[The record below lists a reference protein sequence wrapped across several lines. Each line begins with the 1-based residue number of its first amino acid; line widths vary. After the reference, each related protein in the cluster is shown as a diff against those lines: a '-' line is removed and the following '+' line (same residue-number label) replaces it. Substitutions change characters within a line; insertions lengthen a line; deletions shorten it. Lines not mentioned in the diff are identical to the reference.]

1 MAPLAP
7 LLARLEREGIR
18 LGLEATR
25 ELLSALGAPQHSFPS
40 VLVAGT
46 NGKGSTAAL
55 LASILDAAGLTTG
68 LYTSPHLEHPRE
80 RIRIGGRPLS
90 PALLARLLAEVVA
103 ASAAA
108 GARTPTYFEAMT
120 AAAFLAFARRRVDLA
135 VVEVGM
141 GGRLDATNLADP
153 VLSLVTAIDLDHRE
167 HLGETL
173 AEIAR
178 EKAGILRP
186 GRPALALAGAAEASA
201 ALAERAAALGADLV
215 DLAPWLGEVRFLA
228 EGWDGQR
235 LEIGT
240 PSGRWRLALPLAG
253 RHQGANLLLAVHAA
267 ERLAAAGWRSIGRAA
282 IRGGVAAARW
292 PGRLESVPLPG
303 RGRRILLDA
312 AHNPGGARRLAE
324 VLAARGARGTILF
337 GAVGDK
343 DAAAMLAPLV
353 PLAER
358 FVLTEPD
365 SPRARPAAQLAA
377 LLPAAMP
384 VAVEP
389 RRGRALDVALAA
401 RSPLTVV
408 CGSIYLLG
416 DIRRRLRRRVGLPAP
431 P

>member
-1 MAPLAP
+1 MAALAP
-7 LLARLEREGIR
+7 LLARLEQEGIR

-25 ELLSALGAPQHSFPS
+25 ELLAALGDPQRRFPS

-55 LASILDAAGLTTG
+55 LASILDAAGLRTG
-68 LYTSPHLEHPRE
+68 LYTSPHLEHPCE
-80 RIRIGGRPLS
+80 RIRVGGRPLS
-90 PALLARLLAEVVA
+90 PAALGRLVEEVT
-103 ASAAA
+103 AA
-108 GARTPTYFEAMT
+108 GLRTPTYFEAMT

-153 VLSLVTAIDLDHRE
+153 VLSVVTAIDLDHRE
-167 HLGETL
+167 HLGDSL
-173 AEIAR
+173 GEIAR

-186 GRPALALAGAAEASA
+186 GRPALALADPAEAAA

-215 DLAPWLGEVRFLA
+215 DLSPWLGDVRFLA
-228 EGWDGQR
+228 EGWEGQR
-235 LEIGT
+235 LEIAT
-240 PSGRWRLALPLAG
+240 PAGRRRLALALAG
-253 RHQGANLLLAVHAA
+253 RHQAANLLLAVHAA
-267 ERLAAAGWRSIGRAA
+267 ERLAEAGWRSIGRAA
-282 IRGGVAAARW
+282 IRRGVAAARW
-292 PGRLESVPLPG
+292 PGRLESVTVPG
-303 RGRRILLDA
+303 GRRRVLLDA
-312 AHNPGGARRLAE
+312 AHNPGGAARLAE
-324 VLAARGARGTILF
+324 FLAARTGRGTILF

-343 DAAAMLAPLV
+343 DAAGMLGALA

-365 SPRARPAAQLAA
+365 SPRARPAAELAA
-377 LLPAAMP
+377 LLPAGLP

-389 RRGRALDVALAA
+389 RRGRALAAALAA

-416 DIRRRLRRRVGLPAP
+416 DIRRRLRRRFGVP
-431 P
+431 PPP